1 MREIAP
7 VGSED
12 VVNVATPPVR
22 LPEPINAP
30 PLKKLTSSPSVVVV
44 GGLTVNGDKTAVNVT
59 DCPANIEEFGES
71 VSTSVVSV
79 GAAVSNTVLETL
91 PTKTESP
98 E

>member
-1 MREIAP
+1 MSETAP

-12 VVNVATPPVR
+12 VVSVATPPSRV
-22 LPEPINAP
+22 PEPSGVV
-30 PLKKLTSSPSVVVV
+30 PLKKLTGSPSVVVV
-44 GGLTVNGDKTAVNVT
+44 GGLTVNGDKTAVNMT
-59 DCPANIEEFGES
+59 DCPANIEEFGDS
-71 VSTSVVSV
+71 VSASVVSV